1 MKEEITNQIKSIQRE
16 REREKGLLAV
26 VLDGAKF
33 VLSGKRR
40 HRFKI
45 CPGSFGH
52 I

>member
-1 MKEEITNQIKSIQRE
+1 MKEEITNQIKSIE

-33 VLSGKRR
+33 VLSGRRR